1 MLYSGAG
8 QSQRTA
14 GEGYLKHRV
23 VTRSREGHCE
33 RTKHTSPLLMFTGQS
48 KALLSF
54 LSFAAGVMLELAL
67 HSTWHTHF
75 FIYFSLLQL
84 MGCS

>member
-8 QSQRTA
+8 QSWRTA
-14 GEGYLKHRV
+14 GGGYLKHRV

-33 RTKHTSPLLMFTGQS
+33 RTKHTSPLLMSTGQS

-54 LSFAAGVMLELAL
+54 LSFTAGVMLELAL
-67 HSTWHTHF
+67 HSILTF
-75 FIYFSLLQL
+75 FIFLFYN
-84 MGCS
+84 